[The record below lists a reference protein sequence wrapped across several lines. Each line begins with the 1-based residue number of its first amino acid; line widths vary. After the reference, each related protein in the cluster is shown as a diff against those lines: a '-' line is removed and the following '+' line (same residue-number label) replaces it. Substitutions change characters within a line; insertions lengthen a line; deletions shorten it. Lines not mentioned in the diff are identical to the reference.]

1 MPSAISVNVTDTFEQ
16 WRIKTNQISI
26 DVFDAIRNIDEDAT
40 PRLGGDLY
48 LDNSDA
54 ANPGSYDILGT
65 GNINITGTITSSGDI
80 STTGDLAVTGAI
92 SGAHFG
98 VNSTNGNVTGTNWS
112 VDGPSGDMNAITFKG
127 TLNGVVHPITT
138 GTTQAANSMN
148 TRIATTE
155 YVDTGINAIS
165 LNLAS
170 LTDTTV
176 SAPAHQ
182 HLLMYNSGTSKWE
195 NQTILGAGVPNQQ
208 FTVAMAVA
216 LGY

>member
-26 DVFDAIRNIDEDAT
+26 DVFDAIRNIDEDAS

-48 LDNSDA
+48 LDNADA
-54 ANPGSYDILGT
+54 TNPGSYDILGT

-80 STTGDLAVTGAI
+80 NTAGDLVVAGAI

-98 VNSTNGNVTGTNWS
+98 VNSTNGNVTGQNWS
-112 VDGPSGDMNAITFKG
+112 VDGSSGDMNAITFKG
-127 TLNGVVHPITT
+127 TLNGVVHPTTT
-138 GTTQAANSMN
+138 GTTQAADSMN

-155 YVDTGINAIS
+155 YVDTGIGNIS

-182 HLLMYNSGTSKWE
+182 HLLMYNSSTSKWE

>member
-16 WRIKTNQISI
+16 WRIKTNQISV
-26 DVFDAIRNIDEDAT
+26 DVFDAMRNLDEDAS

-48 LDNSDA
+48 LDNADV

-65 GNINITGTITSSGDI
+65 GNINITGDITSSGDL
-80 STTGDLAVTGAI
+80 TTAGNLNVTGGITAANFVVNPT
-92 SGAHFG
+92 SG
-98 VNSTNGNVTGTNWS
+98 NITGTNWN
-112 VDGPSGDMNAITFKG
+112 VDGVAGEIAAITFKG
-127 TLNGVVHPITT
+127 MFDGTIHPTTT
-138 GTTQAANSMN
+138 GTTYPAGTNS
-148 TRIATTE
+148 TEIATTA
-155 YVDTGINAIS
+155 YTDNAVGAIS
-165 LNLAS
+165 LMLSS
-170 LTDTTV
+170 LTDTTIV
-176 SAPAHQ
+176 SPAHQ